1 MRGDDF
7 WTGDLAYR
15 DQAGYFYFA
24 GRSEDWLRLDS
35 ENFAAGP
42 VERIIERWPHVGAGL
57 VYAVSDPRTGDQVMC
72 ALQMAGGATFD
83 PRAFAEHLDAQP
95 DLGTK
100 WRPRFVRIV
109 EQVPTTGNNKT
120 TKTGLRREA
129 WLTPDPVYWRPGPRS
144 DYRRLLMAE
153 QEALAGEFARHG
165 RTALLPAATASISG
179 REPRPAA
186 SRPASCSIQRPP
198 AAN

>member
-1 MRGDDF
+1 MSNTR
-7 WTGDLAYR
+7 TTR
-15 DQAGYFYFA
+15 C
-24 GRSEDWLRLDS
+24 GRRTSRRASRAISHHLLGERQEDGLEL
-35 ENFAAGP
+35 G
-42 VERIIERWPHVGAGL
+42 VGL
-57 VYAVSDPRTGDQVMC
+57 
-72 ALQMAGGATFD
+72 TFD

-100 WRPRFVRIV
+100 WRPGFVRIV
-109 EQVPTTGNNKT
+109 EQVPTAGNNKT

-144 DYRRLLMAE
+144 GCRRLLMAE

-165 RTALLPAATASISG
+165 RTALLPAATASTSG